1 MSQIYFTSD
10 WHFFHNKPFIYEP
23 RGFKS
28 IEEMNETIIENHN
41 NIVKEDDIIYCLG
54 DCMLN
59 DNQKGM
65 ECINRLNGHKRII
78 LGNHCTSAR
87 IELYKTL
94 PNTEVL
100 GYADIIKY
108 NGYHFYISHYPTLTS
123 NLDGGRS
130 LKQRILNLFGH
141 THSKEKFYQDNP
153 TMYNVA
159 LDAHNNTPVFIDQ
172 IIEDIKAKRD
182 ECEKLL

>member
-10 WHFFHNKPFIYEP
+10 LHFCHDRGFIYEP
-23 RGFKS
+23 RGFNN
-28 IEEMNETIIENHN
+28 IEEMNNIIIENWN
-41 NIVKEDDIIYCLG
+41 NIVTNKDKIFILG
-54 DCMLN
+54 DLMLN
-59 DNQKGM
+59 DNEKGLKLL
-65 ECINRLNGHKRII
+65 NKLNGHKFVI
-78 LGNHCTSAR
+78 LGNHDTPAR
-87 IELYKTL
+87 AKLYDGLT
-94 PNTEVL
+94 TVL
-100 GYADIIKY
+100 GFADRIDY

-123 NLDGGRS
+123 NLDGGHS

-159 LDAHNNTPVFIDQ
+159 LDAHNNTPVSIDQ

>member
-10 WHFFHNKPFIYEP
+10 LHFCHDRGFVYEP
-23 RGFKS
+23 RGFNN
-28 IEEMNETIIENHN
+28 IEEMNNIIIENWN
-41 NIVKEDDIIYCLG
+41 NIVTNKDKVFILG
-54 DCMLN
+54 DLMLN
-59 DNQKGM
+59 DNEKGLKLL
-65 ECINRLNGHKRII
+65 NKLNGHKFVI
-78 LGNHCTSAR
+78 LGNHDTPTRA
-87 IELYKTL
+87 ILYDGPT
-94 PNTEVL
+94 TVL
-100 GYADIIKY
+100 GFADRIDY

-123 NLDGGRS
+123 NLDSGCS

-159 LDAHNNTPVFIDQ
+159 LDAHNNTPVSIDQ